1 MNSLWSQSLSI
12 FPHYSLSRVKIE
24 GYGPP
29 ILSLEIS
36 ALSGYLIRNFP
47 YVGVFM
53 KTAIFRIALP
63 AIVAATCIVGCS
75 RPNNSPR
82 PTIDP
87 AVEEQLRS
95 PITCET
101 ARVDIATLENAKASV
116 AKQVISGVRAINP
129 FSAAAGVV
137 LGDERDRL
145 DVASGDYNDRIDA
158 KIAAIKRRCVAELGG
173 A

>member
-1 MNSLWSQSLSI
+1 
-12 FPHYSLSRVKIE
+12 
-24 GYGPP
+24 
-29 ILSLEIS
+29 
-36 ALSGYLIRNFP
+36 
-47 YVGVFM
+47 M
-53 KTAIFRIALP
+53 KTAIFRIAIP
-63 AIVAATCIVGCS
+63 AIVASTCIVGCA

-101 ARVDIATLENAKASV
+101 AKVDIATLENAKASV
-116 AKQVISGVRAINP
+116 AKQVISGVRAVNP

-158 KIAAIKRRCVAELGG
+158 KIAAIKRRCVAYLGEV
-173 A
+173 